1 MEEEKIERM
10 SLREEEINGVLHF
23 FNSKNQRV
31 TSEGILIRP
40 AEETEKIDYSTN
52 GVNTSF
58 QNLSIPG

>member
-1 MEEEKIERM
+1 M